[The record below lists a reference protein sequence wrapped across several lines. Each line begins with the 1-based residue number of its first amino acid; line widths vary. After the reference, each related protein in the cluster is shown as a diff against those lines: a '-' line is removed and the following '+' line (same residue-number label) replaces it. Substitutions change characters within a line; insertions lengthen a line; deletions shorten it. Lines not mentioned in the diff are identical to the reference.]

1 MSIVKRYDELLTKS
15 IFADKTDNNVNKS
28 LLKQFKLFLKDLE
41 KSKDW
46 SYNHAL
52 LSNIKT
58 NTINIITV
66 LEDRIKPKPKA
77 KKDRK

>member
-28 LLKQFKLFLKDLE
+28 LLKQFKSFLKDLE

-46 SYNHAL
+46 SYNYT
-52 LSNIKT
+52 SQ
-58 NTINIITV
+58 
-66 LEDRIKPKPKA
+66 
-77 KKDRK
+77 